1 MSRSYAD
8 GEWPGLLGPVEE
20 ADRESRAGQGRLRS
34 PPETRCRLRL
44 VCERARKLREAG
56 DIAYGIPVAASGS
69 IGKHHWS

>member
-34 PPETRCRLRL
+34 PPETRCRYGWY
-44 VCERARKLREAG
+44 VEDKQAARSR
-56 DIAYGIPVAASGS
+56 
-69 IGKHHWS
+69 